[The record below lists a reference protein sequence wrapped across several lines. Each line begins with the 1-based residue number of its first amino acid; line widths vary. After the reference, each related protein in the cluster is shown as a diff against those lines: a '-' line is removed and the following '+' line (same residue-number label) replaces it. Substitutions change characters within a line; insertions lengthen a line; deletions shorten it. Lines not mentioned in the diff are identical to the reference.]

1 MTLNQ
6 MHTIFNHLTSFQLY
20 RKTITNNT
28 EDQIMNK
35 LVQLIGLFKKNMKI
49 TDGWK
54 PSLEICVPVK

>member
-28 EDQIMNK
+28 EAQIMNK

-49 TDGWK
+49 TDG
-54 PSLEICVPVK
+54 